1 MRNFNED
8 YSLVRFLH
16 AVPNGDTVDLQVNG
30 THFFNDLDF
39 TQFTP
44 YMYMPKG
51 TYTVEAFHED
61 TVDNPIVSQSIVIGE
76 DELLTVAI
84 VIDNGVVRLLPIEED
99 KEIAAGRDSKVR
111 FVHLVPNGREVNI
124 LLNEKEVFNNVGY
137 LEVTEYAL
145 IAPAEYDADVEAS
158 INGEIINSSQ
168 IRINPNRIY
177 TFYALGE
184 APNFDVLQSLDG
196 ATFLI

>member
-1 MRNFNED
+1 MRNFNEE

-30 THFFNDLDF
+30 TPFFNDLDF

-51 TYTVEAFHED
+51 TYTVEAFNED
-61 TVDNPIVSQSIVIGE
+61 TVENPVVRQSITIDE
-76 DELLTVAI
+76 DQLLTVAI

-99 KEIAAGRDSKVR
+99 KEIAAGRESKVR
-111 FVHLVPNGREVNI
+111 FIHLVPNGREVNI
-124 LLNEKEVFNNVGY
+124 LLDGNKVFNNVGY
-137 LEVTEYAL
+137 LDVTEYILAD
-145 IAPAEYDADVEAS
+145 PAVYDVDVEAS
-158 INGEIINSSQ
+158 INEDIINSSQ

-184 APNFDVLQSLDG
+184 APNFEVLQSLDG